1 MEGFEGQQE
10 WSEELPEGS
19 VALQRGLRAWQRGLR
34 AWQRGQR
41 VCQRG
46 PMACQ
51 RGPRALKRGLGAWQG
66 VRGDGCM
73 DGQME
78 FLPILQ
84 DFVPYRGRCQK
95 KRRKVAFGPLSIQDQ
110 QKACCLFKSFF
121 VADNESVINC
131 KVV

>member
-19 VALQRGLRAWQRGLR
+19 VALQRGMRAWQRGLR

-46 PMACQ
+46 PMAYQ

-95 KRRKVAFGPLSIQDQ
+95 KGEKSHLVRYQ
-110 QKACCLFKSFF
+110 FK
-121 VADNESVINC
+121 IN
-131 KVV
+131 KKPVVC